1 MNLPLILKILTIVS
15 WTWYSGLVKAQA
27 PENDECFSPKL
38 LPENTWLEED
48 NYHATLSPENA
59 RPPKYPITCIQTYE
73 NDLWYHFQTT
83 EPAEYQITIVHHTCN
98 TPAGLQALLLEG
110 DACLST
116 KMKILACS
124 NRKIADTI
132 KIFFSSPAEVKEW
145 LLYID
150 GYDGTVCSFDIQLKK
165 APGAAYS
172 PDNLAYNRFYSDT
185 ACPLTDMQTAVK
197 FENNKPVIQWT
208 DPDSKDVSAYIVE
221 RVGPYTVEKMAV
233 VRPEPLASGYRE
245 SFEYT
250 DNLSLLD
257 QGDTYSFRISR
268 IDKEGNRS
276 CTGTLSSKAKITRD
290 FFVTEPI
297 YTGKSGI
304 YQVSYFNRKKQDY
317 TIAILDETM
326 VPLKSLLIK
335 NLETGES
342 ISKLDLTPYPP
353 GVYYFKMTNGRD
365 DFVRKIEKHQ

>member
-1 MNLPLILKILTIVS
+1 MYFPRVLKVLIVFCTSFAGMLL
-15 WTWYSGLVKAQA
+15 AQT

-59 RPPKYPITCIQTYE
+59 RPPKYPLTCIQTYE

-83 EPAEYQITIVHHTCN
+83 ETAEYQITIVHHTCN

-116 KMKILACS
+116 KMKIVACS

-132 KIFFSSPAEVKEW
+132 KIFFSSPAEVKDW

-150 GYDGTVCSFDIQLKK
+150 GYDGTVCSFDVQLKK
-165 APGAAYS
+165 APGAAYN

-185 ACPLTDMQTAVK
+185 ACPLTDIQTAVK

-208 DPDSKDVSAYIVE
+208 DPDAREVSAYIVE

-233 VRPEPLASGYRE
+233 VMPEALASGYRE

-268 IDKEGNRS
+268 IDKDGNRT
-276 CTGTLSSKAKITRD
+276 CTGTLSAKARITRD
-290 FFVTEPI
+290 FFVTQPI

-326 VPLKSLLIK
+326 TPLKSLLIK

-365 DFVRKIEKHQ
+365 DFVRKIEKLQ